1 MKIKID
7 DFRERLDIPKSYR
20 MSNINQFVLS
30 PIIKDLSLIFNN
42 LTIHKIKS
50 KKERKIECLEFIFD
64 AEKCIHNKR
73 QSQMTNIGKSCQYTN
88 S

>member
-50 KKERKIECLEFIFD
+50 KKRAK
-64 AEKCIHNKR
+64 N
-73 QSQMTNIGKSCQYTN
+73 
-88 S
+88 